1 VEASLEERCRG
12 GKDGPIEVIP
22 TNGCLL
28 LVDDEELNLD
38 MLSRRLRRSGFAVE
52 VASSGREAL
61 HKISLQEFDLV
72 LLDQMMPELSGSE
85 VLRMLR
91 RNYTPEALPVIMVTA
106 VAESDKIAEALEH
119 GANDYITKPID
130 YAVALARIRG
140 SLARRSVERELRRS
154 EERYALAARASR
166 DGLWDWDLNRDQV
179 YYSPRWQEMLGVDLP
194 EPIASPEV
202 WFSRVL
208 AADQAA
214 ARAAVE
220 QHLQG
225 KEDVM
230 HLSYRVQR
238 GDGVMR
244 WMSCRGV
251 VTRDASGRAI
261 RFAGSQSD
269 VTDEKTRDSLTG
281 LANRTR
287 MLGEI
292 ESLLEE
298 RCSGF
303 AVMFLDLDGFK
314 SINDSLGHVAGDEL
328 LRQIA
333 RRVEQAAKRAARS
346 LDGVKV
352 LVARMGGDEFAIL
365 VSGRPVLS
373 EEVAQIAE
381 RVQSAVALPF
391 QLEERT
397 IHCAFSVGIAFSA
410 ATHHAPEDVLRDA
423 DIAMYASKLRGG
435 NEAVFFSPEMHQAMV
450 DRLHLE
456 NDLRNA
462 LANQEFFLVY
472 QPIIDLQTGFI
483 SGVEAL
489 IRWKHPVRGVL
500 DPDEFIPVAE
510 QTGLIL
516 EIGHWVLRNACE
528 QVLGWQ
534 QGHAAQRRLELSVN
548 ISPSEFKQDRLAEQI
563 RRTLEET
570 GFPPEL
576 LHLEITEGVLFD
588 DLDSAKLILAELKAL
603 GIGLDLDDFGAGHSS
618 LRYLRDMPFDCLKI
632 DRGFTAKLSPHDP
645 LSAELI
651 QTILQLAANLR
662 LDVVAEGI
670 ETARHKLKLQQM
682 GCGFGQGY
690 YFSRP
695 ILAADLEQLLAAEA
709 PLKLMPAETPAPSA
723 PAATPLLK
731 PLELSC
737 G

>member
-1 VEASLEERCRG
+1 M
-12 GKDGPIEVIP
+12 GPDQVIP

-61 HKISLQEFDLV
+61 QKMSIQEFDLV

-85 VLRMLR
+85 VLRMIRLR
-91 RNYTPEALPVIMVTA
+91 HSSEALPVIMVTA
-106 VAESDKIAEALEH
+106 VAESEKIAEALEH
-119 GANDYITKPID
+119 GANDYVTKPID
-130 YAVALARIRG
+130 FPVALARIRG
-140 SLARRSVERELRRS
+140 SLARRSAERELRRS

-166 DGLWDWDLNRDQV
+166 DGLWDWNLNNDQI
-179 YYSPRWQEMLGVDLP
+179 YYSPRWQEMLGIDLS
-194 EPIASPEV
+194 ESVASSEV

-208 AADQAA
+208 EADRNAT
-214 ARAAVE
+214 RAAVE
-220 QHLQG
+220 QHLNSN
-225 KEDVM
+225 EDVM
-230 HLSYRVQR
+230 QLSYRVQR

-251 VTRDASGRAI
+251 VTRDSSGRAI

-287 MLGEI
+287 LLGEL
-292 ESLLEE
+292 ESLLHE
-298 RCSGF
+298 RTRESSRY

-314 SINDSLGHVAGDEL
+314 SINDSLGHVAGDQL
-328 LRQIA
+328 LQQIA
-333 RRVEQAAKRAARS
+333 RRVDQAALAARGPS
-346 LDGVKV
+346 GIRA

-365 VSGRPVLS
+365 VSGRPVNS
-373 EEVAQIAE
+373 AEVAQIAE
-381 RVQSAVALPF
+381 SVQAAVALPF
-391 QLEERT
+391 TLKERT
-397 IHCAFSVGIAFSA
+397 IHCAFSVGIALDA
-410 ATHHAPEDVLRDA
+410 VAHRTPEDVLRDA
-423 DIAMYASKLRGG
+423 DIAMYASKLRGR
-435 NEAVFFSPEMHQAMV
+435 NEAVFFSPEMHEAMV

-456 NDLRNA
+456 NDLRSA
-462 LANQEFFLVY
+462 LVNEEFFLVY
-472 QPIIDLQTGFI
+472 QPIVDLQTGFI

-489 IRWKHPVRGVL
+489 IRWKHPARGVL
-500 DPDEFIPVAE
+500 DPDEFIPIAE

-516 EIGHWVLRNACE
+516 DIGRWVLRHACE

-534 QGHAAQRRLELSVN
+534 HGLAAQQRLELSVN
-548 ISPSEFKQDRLAEQI
+548 ISPSEFRQERLVEHI
-563 RRTLEET
+563 RRTLNET
-570 GFPPEL
+570 GFPPAM
-576 LHLEITEGVLFD
+576 LHLEITEGVLFE
-588 DLDSAKLILAELKAL
+588 DLEAAKLVLAELKKL

-618 LRYLRDMPFDCLKI
+618 LRYLREMPFDCLKI
-632 DRGFTAKLSPHDP
+632 DRGFTSRLSPQDP

-670 ETARHKLKLQQM
+670 ETAPHRLKLQQM

-695 ILAADLEQLLAAEA
+695 VLPADLEQLLAAEA
-709 PLKLMPAETPAPSA
+709 PLKLRPQDSPQPPLS
-723 PAATPLLK
+723 PAAPVMK
-731 PLELSC
+731 PLEFSC